1 MEWLDNPL
9 GAAKMDIE
17 MTRPE
22 SMLEGMAKSVLESK
36 LKQCQMENKVLK
48 EEVKTLKATVKRLT
62 LYNNSATIRKKN
74 SNSWKTRRK
83 NMNT

>member
-9 GAAKMDIE
+9 GAAKVDIE

-22 SMLEGMAKSVLESK
+22 SVLEEMAKSVLESK

-48 EEVKTLKATVKRLT
+48 EKNEDLLKRLDTLKYFKKG
-62 LYNNSATIRKKN
+62 SSSMRKKN
-74 SNSWKTRRK
+74 SNS
-83 NMNT
+83 